1 LSLPHSGDAS
11 ADGFIL
17 AGGRSSRMGRD
28 KALVNVA
35 GKPLIQHALD
45 ILRCA
50 SLKPRIAGS
59 TSDLSAFAPTLPDDP
74 AQSGVAQTGLGPL
87 AGICSALKSGSSQSA
102 VFLPVD
108 LPLMPESLI
117 RYLLYRTEVT
127 ESAIAV
133 VSVAGFIQ
141 TFPVAI
147 HRGALPALQTSLCS
161 IDRNC
166 LRAFRA
172 AADALCRPFAIQPV
186 ELLIQSGQVC
196 DPRGLPPADWFLN
209 VNSPRDLTRAESL
222 LGQKH
227 HQVS

>member
-1 LSLPHSGDAS
+1 MSLPHSGNAS

-28 KALVNVA
+28 KALVDVA

-50 SLKPRIAGS
+50 SLEPRIAGS
-59 TSDLSAFAPTLPDDP
+59 TSDLSVFAPSLPDDSAQPGP
-74 AQSGVAQTGLGPL
+74 AQTSLGPL
-87 AGICSALKSGSSQSA
+87 AGICSALKSGSGPYA

-108 LPLMPESLI
+108 LPLMPASLI
-117 RYLLYRTEVT
+117 RYLLYRAEVT
-127 ESAIAV
+127 ESAIAA

-141 TFPVAI
+141 TFPVVI
-147 HRGALPALQTSLCS
+147 HRGALPALQTSLGV
-161 IDRNC
+161 DRSQ
-166 LRAFRA
+166 LPPRLSSRGRRSLPAF
-172 AADALCRPFAIQPV
+172 PIQPV
-186 ELLIQSGQVC
+186 ELLIQSGQVS

-209 VNSPRDLTRAESL
+209 VNSPRDLARAESL